1 MPDAVADFIN
11 RHPRVQISLDVD
23 NWEKLSR
30 ALLREEIEFFVADI
44 RDFEADPNFQTRP
57 LTRAAAFFC
66 RPQHPLLGK
75 DSLSTNDLFNYPLA
89 STLIPRASASCW
101 RTSAARSTSPPTSAA
116 RTCTR

>member
-1 MPDAVADFIN
+1 MNKLDAGELRFGSGPAPAQQLVPDAVADFIN

-57 LTRAAAFFC
+57 LTRAA
-66 RPQHPLLGK
+66 G
-75 DSLSTNDLFNYPLA
+75 S
-89 STLIPRASASCW
+89 SAVRNIRCW
-101 RTSAARSTSPPTSAA
+101 ARTACPPT
-116 RTCTR
+116 TCSTTRWPRP